1 MAVTPADFKL
11 SFPEFAG
18 VIGGVAVDDAYIQV
32 WLDRAAR
39 HISPTVWRAKYDD
52 GVLFLAAHW
61 MTVSPQGQ
69 GAKLNN
75 ADGTSTYGKQYDRLK
90 LEVTG
95 GYRVSVAVFAADGF
109 GGIGFQTLGWRPWGP
124 WF

>member
-1 MAVTPADFKL
+1 MAVTPADFKA

-18 VIGGVAVDDAYIQV
+18 SVPVDDAYIQV
-32 WLDRAAR
+32 WLTRAAR
-39 HISPTVWRAKYDD
+39 HVSVTVWRDKYDD
-52 GVLFLAAHW
+52 GVLFLAAHL
-61 MTVSPQGQ
+61 MTTSPTGQ

-75 ADGTSTYGKQYDRLK
+75 ADGKSTYGAQYERMK

-95 GYRVSVAVFAADGF
+95 GFRVSVAVNPQDGF
-109 GGIGFQTLGWRPWGP
+109 GGIGFQTIGWRPWGP